1 MKEKNYPTAPLP
13 FQGQKRNFIS
23 QFKAILEELKKRQS
37 IDFVVDLFGGSGL
50 LSRTAKD
57 VFPNTEVIYNDYD
70 DYHKRLLNVD
80 KTNKLLED
88 LRILLE
94 DFPRKIRIEEPY
106 RSSIIERVKQENESG
121 YVDYITLSS
130 SLLFSS
136 KYVLSYEALIK
147 ESFYNNVKTE
157 GYKIDTKRYLNGL
170 KIIKED
176 YMSLFK
182 AYKDKANV
190 LFLIDPPYL
199 STDTTTYHSDKYWRL
214 KNYLD
219 VLNTLKTD
227 NYFYFTSSKSQL
239 VELCEWFERNCGLMN
254 PFNGSILR
262 THQVNGKVVNYT
274 DMMLYKYK
282 GLEKIEKAFK

>member
-23 QFKAILEELKKRQS
+23 QFKTALEKLKKKQS
-37 IDFVVDLFGGSGL
+37 VDFIVDLFGGSGL

-57 VFPNTEVIYNDYD
+57 VFPDAEVIYNDYD
-70 DYHKRLLNVD
+70 DYHKRLLNVER
-80 KTNKLLED
+80 TNKLLDD
-88 LRILLE
+88 LRELLA
-94 DFPRKIRIEEPY
+94 DCPRKIRIEEPY
-106 RSSIIERVKQENESG
+106 RSRIIERVKQENKAG

-157 GYKIDTKRYLNGL
+157 GYKIDAGHYLNGL
-170 KIIKED
+170 KIVKED
-176 YMSLFK
+176 YLTLFE
-182 AYKDKANV
+182 AYKEKESV

-199 STDTTTYHSDKYWRL
+199 STDCTTYHSDKYWRL

-219 VLNTLKTD
+219 VLNTLKTE

-239 VELCEWFERNCGLMN
+239 VELCEWFEKNCGLMN

-262 THQVNGKVVNYT
+262 THQVNGKVINYT

-282 GLEKIEKAFK
+282 GLE

>member
-1 MKEKNYPTAPLP
+1 MKEKNYAMAPLP

-23 QFKAILEELKKRQS
+23 QFKNVLEGLSKKQQVDC
-37 IDFVVDLFGGSGL
+37 IVDLFGGSGL

-57 VFPNTEVIYNDYD
+57 VFPEAEVIYNDYD
-70 DYHKRLLNVD
+70 DYHKRLLSIE
-80 KTNKLLED
+80 KTNQLLAD
-88 LRILLE
+88 FRGLLV
-94 DFPRKIRIEEPY
+94 DYPRKIRIEQPY
-106 RSSIIERVKQENESG
+106 RDRIINRIEQEDKTR

-136 KYVLSYEALIK
+136 NYALSFGDLKRKTLYDNI
-147 ESFYNNVKTE
+147 KTE
-157 GYKIDTKRYLNGL
+157 GYIFSANHYLDGL
-170 KIIKED
+170 KIVKED
-176 YMSLFK
+176 YMSLFE
-182 AYKDKANV
+182 AYKDKANI

-199 STDTTTYHSDKYWRL
+199 STDTTTYNSDKYWRL

-239 VELCEWFERNCGLMN
+239 VELCEWFEKNCGLMN
-254 PFNGSILR
+254 PFSGSILQ
-262 THQVNGKVVNYT
+262 THQVRGKQVNYT

-282 GLEKIEKAFK
+282 DMK